1 MDRGTWQA
9 TVHRVTQSRTRLST
23 IAHMHSYRILS
34 FKRNYY
40 TIFQNGF
47 TILHSYQEYVSDP
60 LCARPRQHLMMSL
73 VFILTVLLAVQWCL
87 IVVLTCASVMNT
99 PQCWASFMCLF
110 DNFMY
115 SSKRYL
121 LMSFASFLIGLFFCW
136 ILKVFKVHSTQ

>member
-9 TVHRVTQSRTRLST
+9 TVHRVTQSRTRPSN
-23 IAHMHSYRILS
+23 IARTHSHCILS
-34 FKRNYY
+34 FKRNYH

-47 TILHSYQEYVSDP
+47 TILHSCLECVSDP
-60 LCARPRQHLMMSL
+60 LCPHPRQHLMMSF
-73 VFILTVLLAVQWCL
+73 VFILTILLAVQWCL
-87 IVVLTCASVMNT
+87 IVVLTCTSVMNI
-99 PQCWASFMCLF
+99 PQCWTSFMCLF

-121 LMSFASFLIGLFFCW
+121 FMSFASFLIGLFFRW